1 MVVGPDEVWD
11 VSSGVADVIPG
22 DDGASWEAVLGWAEE
37 LEVTTVTLVT
47 KLVVETSVVGSFV
60 VG

>member
-11 VSSGVADVIPG
+11 VSSGVADVTPG
-22 DDGASWEAVLGWAEE
+22 DDGASGGAVLGWADE

-47 KLVVETSVVGSFV
+47 KLVVERCVVGSFV